1 MIHRTLKAIRKFHG
15 VSQAELASEL
25 HISKSYLCE
34 LESGKKTV
42 SYNFLE
48 DFSKYFEIP
57 TSSLVYL
64 SEHIENPE
72 KISKKFKLFA
82 TSKII
87 SILERAGEKK
97 LKDSDEDDAKM
108 QC

>member
-15 VSQAELASEL
+15 ISQADLAYELN
-25 HISKSYLCE
+25 ISKSYLCE
-34 LESGKKTV
+34 LEAGKKTV

-48 DFSKYFEIP
+48 EFSRYFDIP

-72 KISKKFKLFA
+72 KISKKFKLL
-82 TSKII
+82 II
-87 SILERAGEKK
+87 LVTLVHLWLRAV
-97 LKDSDEDDAKM
+97 LTPP
-108 QC
+108 